1 MNLRSAQATVLLGT
15 LALLV
20 VVAGGWLVLVGP
32 ATGAL
37 GTTRTELVDTTDAN
51 RLLRTRLARLQAQRD
66 DLGTVRDVA
75 ESLAVVAPPTADQ
88 PGFFALID
96 AAARAAGLRSDQVTT
111 LSPTVPVAL
120 TAPAPP
126 AGEQEA
132 APDGAAPATSAT
144 AATAAT
150 AAASA
155 APAPSL
161 AVQSVTVAVEASYRQ
176 VRDLLAELERM
187 ERAFL
192 VQSVALSGSEG
203 EGGLVVTITGST
215 FVAPPVALPV
225 LDDDQGSGTDEVE
238 AGDAEAA
245 GPRDG
250 SGG

>member
-132 APDGAAPATSAT
+132 APDGAAPAT